1 MIFLTQLS
9 RFHNIHYALKPP
21 VHIISAMEVHQ
32 VRCMLASSYFC
43 LAFLYLGVISASGFI
58 ADIYQDH
65 TIEFENETLVINH
78 TVHVHENA
86 TLTIQPGVNI
96 IFTGNGSFT
105 VHGNLVANGTETLP
119 IDLAS
124 FRVNAFAFT
133 ISFGLRIVD
142 GNGYNTG
149 RLEIFHDGI
158 WGTVCDDGWTQV
170 NSIVACRELGFS
182 TGSFTREFPRGSGQI
197 WLDDVRCSLNDPLLR
212 LCEHRGFG
220 SHNCG
225 RFYYSN

>member
-1 MIFLTQLS
+1 
-9 RFHNIHYALKPP
+9 
-21 VHIISAMEVHQ
+21 MEVHR
-32 VRCMLASSYFC
+32 VRCILASSYFC

-58 ADIYQDH
+58 ADIYEDH
-65 TIEFENETLVINH
+65 TIQFENETLVINH

-96 IFTGNGSFT
+96 IFTDNGSLT

-119 IDLAS
+119 IDLTS
-124 FRVNAFAFT
+124 FRVNS
-133 ISFGLRIVD
+133 IPFGLLRLVD
-142 GNGYNTG
+142 GNRYNTG

-158 WGTVCDDGWTQV
+158 WGTVCDDGWSQV

-182 TGSFTREFPRGSGQI
+182 TGSFTTEFPWGRGQI
-197 WLDDVRCSLNDPLLR
+197 WLDDVRCLLNDPLLR
-212 LCEHRGFG
+212 LCGHRGFG

-225 RFYYSN
+225 RFYFCN

>member
-1 MIFLTQLS
+1 M
-9 RFHNIHYALKPP
+9 
-21 VHIISAMEVHQ
+21 HIISAMEMHQ
-32 VRCMLASSYFC
+32 VRCILASSYFC
-43 LAFLYLGVISASGFI
+43 LAFLHLGVISASGFI
-58 ADIYQDH
+58 ADIYEDH

-96 IFTGNGSFT
+96 IFTGNGSLT

-133 ISFGLRIVD
+133 ISFGLRLVD

-158 WGTVCDDGWTQV
+158 WGTVCDDGWSQV

-182 TGSFTREFPRGSGQI
+182 TGSFTT
-197 WLDDVRCSLNDPLLR
+197 
-212 LCEHRGFG
+212 
-220 SHNCG
+220 
-225 RFYYSN
+225 